1 MSRNGL
7 ISYEPERSLDALCSR
22 TDSSSVTLLTIQV
35 LKRKTPRANAGSAG
49 VFSFGFN
56 VPLTQSRHKVE
67 TVKFAHLASPNLAS
81 RRPELR
87 PIAT

>member
-35 LKRKTPRANAGSAG
+35 LKRKTPRTNAGLKEALVSSALD
-49 VFSFGFN
+49 
-56 VPLTQSRHKVE
+56 LT
-67 TVKFAHLASPNLAS
+67 FP
-81 RRPELR
+81 
-87 PIAT
+87 